1 MNEYVYP
8 GIFTKNSDGSYTVT
22 FPDLEG
28 CISEGKTL
36 KDALKMAQSALTQWI
51 EYLNDNKMDIP
62 KASDQTD
69 ITVASNEFIN
79 LVYADL
85 RDNKAVKR
93 TLSIP
98 KWMDDKAS
106 EAGLSL
112 SKVLQEALR
121 SKFD

>member
-106 EAGLSL
+106 VAGLSL

>member
-98 KWMDDKAS
+98 KWMDDKAN